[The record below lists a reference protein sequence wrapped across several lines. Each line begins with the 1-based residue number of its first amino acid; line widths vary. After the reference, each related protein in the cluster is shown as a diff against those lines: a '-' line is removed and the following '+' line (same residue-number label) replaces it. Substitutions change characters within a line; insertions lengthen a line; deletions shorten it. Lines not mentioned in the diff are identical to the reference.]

1 MKKRH
6 KKQGR
11 DKDQAG
17 VLARPSWCFGKT
29 KLVFWQDQA
38 GVLARPSW
46 CFGKTELVLNKPRT
60 KTKSLHQPKKSIPKS
75 CLSQNVTA
83 R

>member
-29 KLVFWQDQA
+29 ELVFWQDRA
-38 GVLARPSW
+38 GVKQA
-46 CFGKTELVLNKPRT
+46 KNKN
-60 KTKSLHQPKKSIPKS
+60 KKSPSTKEIHSEIVFVAK
-75 CLSQNVTA
+75 CYG
-83 R
+83 